1 MAQDVESISFDF
13 SSPEKPEVSGGQPPK
28 VSSNFGSDIS
38 FDFSEDLTASVAE
51 VSPPSYSRTSD
62 ISFDFSS
69 PDDDLISSLTQ
80 QSVGIPGLIIEGGQ
94 VAKLPESLPSIA
106 SEELIAGAGDLS
118 LDQLNSRLRRAS
130 FKYSRTRDP
139 EKRVK
144 ILGEFIQ
151 NWNPEKAK
159 ELGVG
164 QDGYIEPTGLMKV
177 LDFIDIVI
185 GDRALRVAGESLY
198 EYKETQAANALQGKD
213 TSIKQLASLLSQNWK
228 EDRGRLEEGGQAVKS
243 WALWATTPFGIDNPQ
258 EAEEFYRRSAS
269 YDAAEQDFADSIVTN
284 WHNLAGTLKGK
295 SRAEIEQTIQESIAQ
310 GSQGGQMTIDLL
322 GMVAVSPI
330 NFLGIGPF
338 RGAMTGVTK
347 AAAARQVSNLGL
359 KYNPLGNL
367 RLGRMEIEAMPR
379 AREQM
384 IEELTDGLRAAEG
397 LPEVSDIA
405 AQSAVR
411 GLRRKSEELT
421 GIEAELL
428 SLRKQ
433 EEMVAAGKID
443 DAVAAERLEEIADA
457 ERRYEAASKSFNEE
471 FASLS
476 KLEDGP
482 IPANLVFDDIQARAA
497 RMAAWEVADA
507 TEVAFRKGV
516 KSGAVGSRAA
526 SVLAEAKAKTKAINA
541 DAALDVEA
549 KWASALKEA
558 SDKKKVLVDLGLNED
573 ALAAGKV
580 VTKPVFMT
588 PSEARVFENAKD
600 GAYGA
605 KAQVASY
612 YPGRKDVM
620 IRSVG
625 GEAKFKALTRRA
637 GDEILAISEGPS
649 IRGIGRRA
657 VKRGVQ
663 AVRGMDRA
671 QRIFN
676 ADRLVSNVDTFAF
689 TINHAIAKKVP
700 WIEKYRIPVAGVL
713 SMTRRPMHYARK
725 GEDGKWVPI
734 KRNEMVH
741 PARFYKATLAERQR
755 LTDMSVLRAEW
766 PVWRAKM
773 EAVGGDMAIINMGRK
788 VYELGWASPEAALAT
803 ADDLLKVVAI
813 EKLQKVADDLA
824 KMGTDV
830 ALGEGRS
837 VTVLSPEEVNQARAA
852 ISTLDGL
859 DVETSALRSVI
870 DEYEVQTTQ
879 FADELA
885 VLTEK
890 EAKSRAAFL
899 ESLRSSTNY
908 LYAATQASVSNRM
921 KFQSELAI
929 GRIADDFVP
938 ELDEISKQINSIDE
952 QLSALKLTGK
962 DAEEMASAAKSQLD
976 EAFRVLGLDADE
988 VGKAKLLR
996 EMDPYVNAYKS
1007 SLSSFKMRMGD
1018 ELGEEAA
1025 EVAGDALAGVGDDLL
1040 YRAVEPDGK
1049 SAFPIGANMS
1059 RDELEDVFFSLS
1071 NNSSKRAYADGQKD
1085 LVNWISK
1092 NASDPE
1098 YRAVAE
1104 RIAPYVSGKFLMRD
1118 PSEMARN
1125 AGGTFK
1131 LKVSRAEDLGD
1142 PGGTVSIKASGEPG
1156 REQLSGVSVEVALHE
1171 LVHSAT
1177 VFRISRGL
1185 DAAPDS
1191 ALAKSVEALSDLAVD
1206 IRDSLGRAQA
1216 FDDLR
1221 HPGTYDVR
1229 ELVAYGLTS
1238 TRFQETLKGIKV
1250 EGGKTAFSKF
1260 VDLLAEILGLKGK
1273 EVSALSE
1280 LIRITDELLE
1290 APVVAPS
1297 AKKLDAEIIPRFEDT
1312 LDVRAV
1318 RDGGATAS
1326 VRTSKPLSDTA
1337 QAYIDSVRVAWTGGK
1352 EVPVLSL
1359 FDSMWDNARGIIDP
1373 SLLGR
1378 KSIASLGLPA
1388 KVKGRLDE
1396 LARAAREVDAA
1407 KTRVASASPDKIDE
1421 AEAAL
1426 DAAVAKNDRLRNRYA
1441 TQEVK
1446 TSHRLK
1452 KAEDFVHAPGSDS
1465 RQVLE
1470 ALRLHYTNRM
1480 ASINAQVATEAHDIR
1495 VASTEAISELQQ
1507 RLMKQGLIPEGKEKE
1522 LSEALQRLSEA
1533 MFGKQVSVSL
1543 AGTKDLSADILL
1555 RRAVAKSRRVK
1566 DPAGRA
1572 AVLSDELQRIQA
1584 RLAKV
1589 GDEKNMSDLQRAL
1602 NRMDELRKK
1611 KKSLKEVRP
1620 QLSKAVEQEIDNLL
1634 SKMDELDFDL
1644 RHPDDARRQLIGK
1657 LDSAYNNLESGAGL
1671 YHARLRALRDADVGD
1686 LIKGMSNQQKARV
1699 AALLKNPKLRNKL
1712 DDAAIAKQLGLD
1724 DVSNLDA
1731 SLVGRGGQ
1739 SILLKETQAALAA
1752 ARARLDKYVADGA
1765 EESIEL
1771 QRGNVARLER
1781 ELEILGSSEDVNK
1794 VMAVA
1799 ELMKRFF
1806 DENLDRLKAS
1816 GVLDEAF
1823 DADEFFTRVDVG
1835 AYFPHILSQGARKRL
1850 DAIGAG
1856 SGARVGRTITS
1867 YFSKKREIAGVVDD
1881 INEAGRLN
1889 RAQKIFYHSA
1899 KNGEYG
1905 EDVAA
1910 AAARG
1915 EASLKKYLKESGQD
1929 YDELLDEI
1937 SQGALLNQFDELFE
1951 TDTFAVMEYYHRK
1964 ASQAVADARFINTTL
1979 DLFPTGRLIAELPV
1993 AQQAKEAERLGYV
2006 RLSEV
2011 EYLEATLQRQL
2022 PKGLRSLTPTLKAH
2036 VARGA
2041 SLEEIK
2047 SLVAAE
2053 LGAQIDPDI
2062 LVALS
2067 SNKVQLPYVPM
2078 QIKEYLNWRNSA
2090 DALIVKKTVGS
2101 DVWDGLQAWAK
2112 TQATIVALAH
2122 IGRNFIG
2129 NTISTIQELGLGA
2142 INPFTQMTAM
2152 RIWGTWGDKNLNQ
2165 IIEIG
2170 GREMTVKGW
2179 REFFSSRG
2187 FFDNA
2192 LSTDFLSD
2200 TMGISS
2206 KAVPTNQALAKQLA
2220 GTSVGAITGMALGSA
2235 IGAAAPG
2242 FFLGGALGLGAGKKW
2257 SGVKSV
2263 RGGASY
2269 KKFVKEATEEIKEA
2283 PAEGIARV
2291 ANQATG
2297 AAVGGIIGSAAFGV
2311 GAIPGAIIGGRSIN
2325 DFINMMG
2332 GLNRAAESQAR
2343 LSTAIG
2349 LMKRGVD
2356 PEEALVRVN
2365 RSLRDYSDLTP
2376 LEKGVFRRF
2385 FFFYTWEAGN
2395 IKYQLQWMK
2404 ERPRTVRALSAFTNG
2419 LYQTQFD
2426 EEHLASIPEHY
2437 RYPIV
2442 IRSGTAKLIAL
2453 SGLPHQ
2459 PMLELMT
2466 RSKEG
2471 YPMQGVMTRMHPAI
2485 LTFMEMTVGGGR
2497 SFYYG
2502 RPISELNNI
2511 NQLKDAPPLLKK
2523 ALGYPESPNYY
2534 VPIYKNG
2541 VKTNRTRAVRK
2552 STSPVLYYLAQKFP
2566 GYRWMNEYYKIAT
2579 DSFNSYALEAALTPD
2594 EAADARA
2601 THFER
2606 AMMFMFGLR
2615 QTAIDWDYES
2625 YRVAKEMEDNLLDEI
2640 QTAFPRAVG
2649 VRRYLRRELS
2659 ARPSPELEEL
2669 E

>member
-1 MAQDVESISFDF
+1 MAKADF
-13 SSPEKPEVSGGQPPK
+13 SDLLDEGAQPAVDVGATPPSTQPSAADFSDLLDTPTLSPSPSPVVGADFSDLLSSPAPP
-28 VSSNFGSDIS
+28 VDSDI
-38 FDFSEDLTASVAE
+38 FASL
-51 VSPPSYSRTSD
+51 R
-62 ISFDFSS
+62 
-69 PDDDLISSLTQ
+69 Q

-106 SEELIAGAGDLS
+106 PEELIAGAGDLS
-118 LDQLNSRLRRAS
+118 LDQLNSRLRTAS

-177 LDFIDIVI
+177 LDFIDIAI

-213 TSIKQLASLLSQNWK
+213 TSIKQLSSLLSQNWK

-243 WALWATTPFGIDNPQ
+243 WALWATTPFGINTPE

-295 SRAEIEQTIQESIAQ
+295 SRAEIEQTIQESKAQ
-310 GSQGGQMTIDLL
+310 GSQGGQMTIDLI
-322 GMVAVSPI
+322 GMMAVSPL
-330 NFLGIGPF
+330 NFLGLGPF

-367 RLGRMEIEAMPR
+367 RLGRMEVEAMPR

-384 IEELTDGLRAAEG
+384 IEELTGSLRQADDLTEG
-397 LPEVSDIA
+397 EVA
-405 AQSAVR
+405 AQEAVR
-411 GLRRKSEELT
+411 GLRIRSEDLT
-421 GIEAELL
+421 GIENELL

-433 EEMVAAGKID
+433 DEMFAVGKVD

-457 ERRYEAASKSFNEE
+457 ERRYEAASKAFDEE
-471 FASLS
+471 FAALARI
-476 KLEDGP
+476 EGDP
-482 IPANLVFDDIQARAA
+482 IPANLVFDTVQERAA

-516 KSGAVGSRAA
+516 KSGAVGSKAA

-558 SDKKKVLVDLGLNED
+558 SDKKKVLVDLGLNQD

-588 PSEARVFENAKD
+588 SSEARVFENAKD

-612 YPGRKDVM
+612 YPGRKNVM
-620 IRSVG
+620 VRAVG
-625 GEAKFKALTRRA
+625 GEAKFKALARQA

-689 TINHAIAKKVP
+689 TINHAIAKKAP

-725 GEDGKWVPI
+725 GEDGKWVAI
-734 KRNEMVH
+734 ERNKMVH

-837 VTVLSPEEVNQARAA
+837 VTVLSPEEVSQARAA

-962 DAEEMASAAKSQLD
+962 DAEEMAAAAKSQLD
-976 EAFRVLGLDADE
+976 EAFKVLGLDADE

-996 EMDPYVNAYKS
+996 EMDPYVNAYKK
-1007 SLSSFKMRMGD
+1007 SLSQFKTRMGD

-1025 EVAGDALAGVGDDLL
+1025 EVAGE
-1040 YRAVEPDGK
+1040 AVVK
-1049 SAFPIGANMS
+1049 SGA
-1059 RDELEDVFFSLS
+1059 
-1071 NNSSKRAYADGQKD
+1071 
-1085 LVNWISK
+1085 
-1092 NASDPE
+1092 P
-1098 YRAVAE
+1098 
-1104 RIAPYVSGKFLMRD
+1104 
-1118 PSEMARN
+1118 
-1125 AGGTFK
+1125 
-1131 LKVSRAEDLGD
+1131 
-1142 PGGTVSIKASGEPG
+1142 
-1156 REQLSGVSVEVALHE
+1156 
-1171 LVHSAT
+1171 
-1177 VFRISRGL
+1177 
-1185 DAAPDS
+1185 
-1191 ALAKSVEALSDLAVD
+1191 
-1206 IRDSLGRAQA
+1206 
-1216 FDDLR
+1216 
-1221 HPGTYDVR
+1221 
-1229 ELVAYGLTS
+1229 LT
-1238 TRFQETLKGIKV
+1238 
-1250 EGGKTAFSKF
+1250 
-1260 VDLLAEILGLKGK
+1260 
-1273 EVSALSE
+1273 
-1280 LIRITDELLE
+1280 
-1290 APVVAPS
+1290 
-1297 AKKLDAEIIPRFEDT
+1297 
-1312 LDVRAV
+1312 
-1318 RDGGATAS
+1318 
-1326 VRTSKPLSDTA
+1326 DTA
-1337 QAYIDSVRVAWTGGK
+1337 QAYIDSVRVAWTGGNP
-1352 EVPVLSL
+1352 VPVLSL
-1359 FDSMWDNARGIIDP
+1359 FDSMWDNARGILDP

-1378 KSIASLGLPA
+1378 KSMLALKLPKGVQGSLN
-1388 KVKGRLDE
+1388 E
-1396 LARAAREVDAA
+1396 LAESSRAVDAA
-1407 KTRVASASPDKIDE
+1407 RINVAEASPAKLAD
-1421 AEAAL
+1421 AEATLAE
-1426 DAAVAKNDRLRNRYA
+1426 AVRINNDLRGRYG
-1441 TQEVK
+1441 TTEVSMPRPPK
-1446 TSHRLK
+1446 GKDL
-1452 KAEDFVHAPGSDS
+1452 VHAPGSES

-1572 AVLSDELQRIQA
+1572 AVLSDELQRVQA

-1602 NRMDELRKK
+1602 DRMDELRKK

-1657 LDSAYNNLESGAGL
+1657 LDSAYNNLEAGAGL

-1856 SGARVGRTITS
+1856 SGARVGRTITN

-1915 EASLKKYLKESGQD
+1915 EASLKKYLKESGQN
-1929 YDELLDEI
+1929 YDELVDEI

-1951 TDTFAVMEYYHRK
+1951 TDTLAVMDYYHRK

-1993 AQQAKEAERLGYV
+1993 AQQADMAKRLGYV

-2129 NTISTIQELGLGA
+2129 NTISTVQELGLGA
-2142 INPFTQMTAM
+2142 INFDTQLKAM
-2152 RIWGTWGDKNLNQ
+2152 RIWGTWGDKNLSQ

-2179 REFFSSRG
+2179 RDFFSSRG

-2192 LSTDFLSD
+2192 LSTDFLAD
-2200 TMGISS
+2200 MGVSS
-2206 KAVPTNQALAKQLA
+2206 KAVPTNQALAKQLT
-2220 GTSVGAITGMALGSA
+2220 GTSIGAVTGMALGSA
-2235 IGAAAPG
+2235 VGLGAPG

-2269 KKFVKEATEEIKEA
+2269 KKFVKEATEEIKES

-2297 AAVGGIIGSAAFGV
+2297 AAVGGIIGSAAFGI
-2311 GAIPGAIIGGRSIN
+2311 GAIPGAIVGGRSIG
-2325 DFINMMG
+2325 DFIQMMG

-2419 LYQTQFD
+2419 LYQMQFD
-2426 EEHLASIPEHY
+2426 DEQLATIPEHY

-2442 IRSGTAKLIAL
+2442 VKSGAAKLIAL

-2459 PMLELMT
+2459 PMLELLT

-2471 YPMQGVMTRMHPAI
+2471 FPMQGVMTRMHPAI
-2485 LTFMEMTVGGGR
+2485 LTFLEMTVGGGR

-2511 NQLKDAPPLLKK
+2511 NQLKDAPPLLKL

-2541 VKTNRTRAVRK
+2541 VKTNRTREVRK

-2566 GYRWMNEYYKIAT
+2566 GYRWMNEYYKVAT
-2579 DSFNSYALEAALTPD
+2579 DSFNSYALESALTPED
-2594 EAADARA
+2594 AAEARA

-2606 AMMFMFGLR
+2606 AMMFGFGLR

-2625 YRVAKEMEDNLLDEI
+2625 YRVAKEMEENLLDEI

-2649 VRRYLRRELS
+2649 ARRYLRRELS

>member
-1 MAQDVESISFDF
+1 MANEATGLDPFDDIDLSLPSVTPQAPAPVAVSEADPF
-13 SSPEKPEVSGGQPPK
+13 AGIDLSLSPQSAPSVQPADPADPFAGIDLSVGPKPPA
-28 VSSNFGSDIS
+28 DA
-38 FDFSEDLTASVAE
+38 DLFA
-51 VSPPSYSRTSD
+51 
-62 ISFDFSS
+62 
-69 PDDDLISSLTQ
+69 SLTQ
-80 QSVGIPGLIIEGGQ
+80 QTLGIPGLVIQGNQ

-118 LDQLNSRLRRAS
+118 LDQLNSRLRTAS

-284 WHNLAGTLKGK
+284 WHSLAGTLKGK

-322 GMVAVSPI
+322 GMVAVSPL
-330 NFLGIGPF
+330 NFLGLGPF
-338 RGAMTGVTK
+338 KGAMTGVTK

-367 RLGRMEIEAMPR
+367 RLGRMEVEAMPR

-384 IEELTDGLRAAEG
+384 IEELTGSLRQADDLTEG
-397 LPEVSDIA
+397 EVA
-405 AQSAVR
+405 AQEAVR
-411 GLRRKSEELT
+411 GLRVRSEDLT
-421 GIEAELL
+421 GIENELL

-433 EEMVAAGKID
+433 DEMFAVGKVD

-457 ERRYEAASKSFNEE
+457 ERRYEAASKAFDEE
-471 FASLS
+471 FAALARI
-476 KLEDGP
+476 EGDP
-482 IPANLVFDDIQARAA
+482 IPANLVFDTVQERAA

-516 KSGAVGSRAA
+516 KSGAVGSKAA

-612 YPGRKDVM
+612 YPGRKNVM

-637 GDEILAISEGPS
+637 GDEILAIAEGPS

-689 TINHAIAKKVP
+689 TINHAIAKKAP

-725 GEDGKWVPI
+725 GEDGKWVAI
-734 KRNEMVH
+734 ERNKMVH

-837 VTVLSPEEVNQARAA
+837 VTVLSPEEVSQARAA

-962 DAEEMASAAKSQLD
+962 DAEEMAAAAKSQLD

-1025 EVAGDALAGVGDDLL
+1025 EVAGEALTG
-1040 YRAVEPDGK
+1040 
-1049 SAFPIGANMS
+1049 S
-1059 RDELEDVFFSLS
+1059 R
-1071 NNSSKRAYADGQKD
+1071 
-1085 LVNWISK
+1085 
-1092 NASDPE
+1092 ASDE
-1098 YRAVAE
+1098 AKWFSGSKAV
-1104 RIAPYVSGKFLMRD
+1104 D
-1118 PSEMARN
+1118 
-1125 AGGTFK
+1125 
-1131 LKVSRAEDLGD
+1131 D
-1142 PGGTVSIKASGEPG
+1142 SGEPITFYHGTTKSFEEFEPVGLKRDAGWLGTGHYFSDSPQVASYYAEGVGANVRPVWLSVKNPFLWNKSGGGHVNDVARGVDGSRLPDEIHDDVMG
-1156 REQLSGVSVEVALHE
+1156 RVEGAIGVRRGDGSWADNSVEEVQ
-1171 LVHSAT
+1171 
-1177 VFRISRGL
+1177 FREKVIA
-1185 DAAPDS
+1185 DA
-1191 ALAKSVEALSDLAVD
+1191 VREALEERGHDGIFAWMSPSDMNKLPPAEVVVFK
-1206 IRDSLGRAQA
+1206 GEQ
-1216 FDDLR
+1216 
-1221 HPGTYDVR
+1221 VR
-1229 ELVAYGLTS
+1229 SAIGP
-1238 TRFQETLKGIKV
+1238 
-1250 EGGKTAFSKF
+1250 FS
-1260 VDLLAEILGLKGK
+1260 
-1273 EVSALSE
+1273 
-1280 LIRITDELLE
+1280 
-1290 APVVAPS
+1290 P
-1297 AKKLDAEIIPRFEDT
+1297 
-1312 LDVRAV
+1312 AV
-1318 RDGGATAS
+1318 RDGGATAT

-1572 AVLSDELQRIQA
+1572 AVLSDELQRVQA

-1644 RHPDDARRQLIGK
+1644 RHPDDASRQLIGK

-1856 SGARVGRTITS
+1856 SGARVGRTITN

-1915 EASLKKYLKESGQD
+1915 EASLKKYLKESGQN

-1993 AQQAKEAERLGYV
+1993 AEQADKAKSLGYV

-2090 DALIVKKTVGS
+2090 DALILKKTVGS

-2129 NTISTIQELGLGA
+2129 NTISTVQELGLGA
-2142 INPFTQMTAM
+2142 INFDTQLKAM

-2192 LSTDFLSD
+2192 LSTDFLAD
-2200 TMGISS
+2200 MGVSS
-2206 KAVPTNQALAKQLA
+2206 KSVPTNQALAKQLT
-2220 GTSVGAITGMALGSA
+2220 GTSIGAVTGMALGSA
-2235 IGAAAPG
+2235 VGLGAPG

-2311 GAIPGAIIGGRSIN
+2311 GAIPGAIIGGRSIG
-2325 DFINMMG
+2325 DFIQMMG

-2426 EEHLASIPEHY
+2426 EEHLASIPEQY

-2466 RSKEG
+2466 RSKKG

-2511 NQLKDAPPLLKK
+2511 NQLKDAPPLLKL

-2541 VKTNRTRAVRK
+2541 VKTNRTREVRK

-2566 GYRWMNEYYKIAT
+2566 GYRWMNEYYKVAT
-2579 DSFNSYALEAALTPD
+2579 DSFNSYALESALTPED
-2594 EAADARA
+2594 SADARA

-2606 AMMFMFGLR
+2606 AMMFGFGLR
-2615 QTAIDWDYES
+2615 QTAIDWNYES